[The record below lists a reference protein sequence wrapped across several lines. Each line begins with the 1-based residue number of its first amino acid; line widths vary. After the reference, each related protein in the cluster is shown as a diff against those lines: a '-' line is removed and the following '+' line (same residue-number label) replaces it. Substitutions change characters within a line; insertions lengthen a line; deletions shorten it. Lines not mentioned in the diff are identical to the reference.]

1 MLLHC
6 NSIEFVGQKH
16 CFLLAT
22 AICLKSTY
30 VATRFQPLLY
40 YIEIRCIFLIH
51 TSSLFNQKEGMSFLP
66 IIYIRKRRWAFKRK
80 CTRSCVREALPF
92 RLLHNAQS
100 RNRRRVSRLFC
111 DVLYSFLSTLDNQER
126 RYRHARA
133 HRLPR

>member
-30 VATRFQPLLY
+30 CCNSFSTSFLLHRNKVHLSYSHLCSFQPKGRIIFPTY
-40 YIEIRCIFLIH
+40 YIYEKKKV
-51 TSSLFNQKEGMSFLP
+51 T
-66 IIYIRKRRWAFKRK
+66 FKRE
-80 CTRSCVREALPF
+80 CVRSCVRGAQPF

-100 RNRRRVSRLFC
+100 RNRRRVSRLFR

-126 RYRHARA
+126 RYLHARA